1 MVSEMVDLESELN
14 SASLERRLAGV
25 CAVGS
30 LSRDGSIRVAAE
42 TNIVN
47 MHCHS
52 FFSFNA
58 YGYSPSYL
66 AWLAKRDGYRAIG
79 MVDFDVLDGVDEL
92 FAASDILGV
101 RATAALETRVYVPEF
116 ATRDINSPGEPGVL
130 YHMGIGFTSGA
141 VPTVAARE
149 LTDLRTRA
157 AQRNRE
163 LVARVNAYLDPVMLE
178 YERDVLPLTPSGNA
192 TERHILQAYID
203 AAQRLTSDAAAFW
216 AARLDMPLARVAE
229 IMRDGP
235 AFQNLVRGR
244 LMKRG
249 GVAYVQPGP
258 ATFPLLDTVQTLILD
273 AGALPCYA
281 FLDGTSAGEGA
292 LDELLD
298 LLVAKGTVAVNIIPD
313 RNWNIADPETKRVKL
328 QNLYALV
335 ALAREMALPLNVGTE
350 MNSPGN
356 RLVDDFAAPELAP
369 CREAFL
375 DGAYFVYGH
384 TMMGRAICLGYGS
397 EWARSNLPDRRE
409 RNAFYTQVGKA
420 VRRGRA
426 GLTQLR
432 AMQRDLP
439 PSEILAKLMA

>member
-1 MVSEMVDLESELN
+1 MVREMVDLDGELN
-14 SASLERRLAGV
+14 SASLEERLAAV
-25 CAVGS
+25 CALAELKREGD
-30 LSRDGSIRVAAE
+30 LPVAPE
-42 TNIVN
+42 TDVVN

-66 AWLAKRDGYRAIG
+66 AWLAKRDGFRAIG

-92 FAASDILGV
+92 FAACDMLGV
-101 RATAALETRVYVPEF
+101 RGTAALETRAYVAEF

-141 VPTVAARE
+141 VPIGAALA

-163 LVARVNAYLDPVMLE
+163 LVARVNAYLDPVVLD
-178 YERDVLPLTPSGNA
+178 YDRDVIPLTPSGNA
-192 TERHILQAYID
+192 TERHIIQAYVQ
-203 AAQRLTSDAAAFW
+203 AAERVTDNPAAFW
-216 AARLDMPLARVAE
+216 ASRLDMPVDRLAE
-229 IMRDGP
+229 LMCDGP
-235 AFQNLVRGR
+235 AFQNLIRSR

-249 GVAYVQPGP
+249 GVGYVQPGP
-258 ATFPLLDTVQTLILD
+258 STFPMLDTVQKLILE

-281 FLDGTSAGEGA
+281 FLDGTSAGEQAMG
-292 LDELLD
+292 ELLD
-298 LLVAKGTVAVNIIPD
+298 LLVGKGTVAVNIIPD
-313 RNWNIADPETKRVKL
+313 RNWNIADPEIKRVKV

-335 ALAREMALPLNVGTE
+335 DLAREMDLPLNVGTE

-369 CREAFL
+369 CRAAFV

-384 TMMGRAICLGYGS
+384 TVMGRAVCQGYGS
-397 EWARSNLPDRRE
+397 EWAQSYLTARRE
-409 RNAFYTQVGKA
+409 RNAFYTSVGKL
-420 VRRGRA
+420 VRPGRA

-432 AMQRDLP
+432 AMERDLS

>member
-1 MVSEMVDLESELN
+1 MRELVELESELN
-14 SASLERRLAGV
+14 NVSLDRRLA
-25 CAVGS
+25 AVRA
-30 LSRDGSIRVAAE
+30 LADAVRDGAIHVAPQ
-42 TNIVN
+42 TDIVN

-66 AWLAKRDGYRAIG
+66 AWLAKRDGFRAIG

-92 FAASDILGV
+92 FAACDILGV
-101 RATAALETRVYVPEF
+101 RGTAALETRVVVPAF
-116 ATRDINSPGEPGVL
+116 AARDINSPGEPGVL
-130 YHMGIGFTSGA
+130 YHMGIGFASGA
-141 VPTVAARE
+141 VPPGAANALAE
-149 LTDLRTRA
+149 LRLRA

-163 LVARVNAYLDPVMLE
+163 LVARVNAYLDPVTLD

-203 AAQRLTSDAAAFW
+203 AAQRRTGDPAAFW
-216 AARLDMPLARVAE
+216 ASRLDMAVDRVTDV
-229 IMRDGP
+229 MRDAP

-249 GVAYVQPGP
+249 GIGYVQPGP
-258 ATFPLLDTVQTLILD
+258 ATFPMLDTVQKLILD

-281 FLDGTSAGEGA
+281 FLDGTSAGEAAMG
-292 LDELLD
+292 ELLD
-298 LLVAKGTVAVNIIPD
+298 LLVEKGTAVINIIPD
-313 RNWNIADPETKRVKL
+313 RNWNIADPEVKRVKL
-328 QNLYALV
+328 HNLVALV
-335 ALAREMALPLNVGTE
+335 DLAREMALPLNVGTE

-356 RLVDDFAAPELAP
+356 RVVDDFDAPELAP
-369 CREAFL
+369 CRQAFL

-384 TMMGRAICLGYGS
+384 TMMARAVCLGYGS
-397 EWARSNLPDRRE
+397 EWAKSTLPERRE

-420 VRRGRA
+420 VRPGRA

-432 AMQRDLP
+432 ALERDLP
-439 PSEILAKLMA
+439 PSEILARLMA